1 MNLLDWLVLLSAVV
15 GVAAYG
21 AVLLTVVQTA
31 VVHSNLRLN

>member
-21 AVLLTVVQTA
+21 AVLLTVVA
-31 VVHSNLRLN
+31 A